1 MAAEQMKKVTG
12 HLTCPICYEF
22 YKKPKYL
29 PCYHSYCEECLV
41 KLVVQSNITCPE
53 CRKTSVIPSRGVKQL
68 PNNFF
73 INRLLDEVAL
83 KRKVEGEE
91 EAKCDL
97 CFRGDAVEVLCLDCG
112 AFLCSRCFDNHKYSK
127 EYHKHNMMPL
137 NELRFKKEGITIK
150 PKSKFAL
157 CQEHEL
163 ELNFYCET
171 CDQLVCQ
178 YCIMKDHLK
187 HDHDTVKKV
196 ATKHRKE
203 LDKIMEPVD
212 KMIKGLSVARRK
224 VSNTSD
230 KIGAQADEID
240 KKIDSYY
247 EELHRRLQQQ
257 RDELK
262 RELHEASRQKKKE
275 VTLQLEQMEHTQAQ
289 LESIKELNGAMKNGS
304 DQETLLVK
312 KQAVDDVKRI
322 SDSYNKLDIQLIESV
337 TMEFVPVEEY
347 ERSIPQFG
355 NLFCDD
361 VCPSNCEAL
370 LIPGMVYKGEK
381 VNFKIVTKDQSSHH
395 CHKGGSQVVIR
406 AQSSRG
412 DVTSVEVKDNK
423 DGSYSASFVANQV
436 GEVKLLVTIKEQQI
450 KGSPFNVK
458 VHGKYNT
465 IDKPRKVVNEGGRIG
480 ESFDIAFGRD
490 GMWAGADFSNNC
502 VWIFDSKDELVRKF
516 GSKGVGNGE
525 FSCNSPLGI
534 AFDANNHLYVTD
546 QYNHRVQR
554 FNINGMYLFQFGAKG
569 SANGQLQNPLGIL
582 VHNGKLYVSEHGNHR
597 ISVFQ
602 LDGQFSHIIGSGHLS
617 NPHYIAVSTNDQLL
631 VANSGHDCISIFTL
645 DGNYVGKLGTQGAG
659 RGELSYPTGIA
670 IDMYGFIL
678 VTELDNNRVS
688 IFDKDGV
695 FIHSF
700 GSEGSDHGQFSEPH
714 GIAISPTGDIYI
726 CDRNNKRI
734 QIFSWTT

>member
-12 HLTCPICYEF
+12 HLSCPICYEL

-53 CRKTSVIPSRGVKQL
+53 CRKTSVVPSGGVKQL

-91 EAKCDL
+91 EAKCDH
-97 CFRGDAVEVLCLDCG
+97 CTREDPAEVLCLDCTT
-112 AFLCSRCFDNHKYSK
+112 FLCNYCYGYHKYSK
-127 EYHKHNMMPL
+127 EYQNHNMMPL
-137 NELRFKKEGITIK
+137 NEVRSKKEGITIK
-150 PKSKFAL
+150 PNLKSVL

-171 CDQLVCQ
+171 CDQLVCH

-187 HDHDTVKKV
+187 HDHDTVKKM

-203 LDKIMEPVD
+203 LDKIMEPVE
-212 KMIKGLSVARRK
+212 KIIEGLSVACKK
-224 VSNTSD
+224 VSNTRD
-230 KIGAQADEID
+230 KIGAQADDIDKEID
-240 KKIDSYY
+240 RYY

-262 RELHEASRQKKKE
+262 KELHEACRQKKKE
-275 VTLQLEQMEHTQAQ
+275 VTLQLEQMEHTQAE

-304 DQETLLVK
+304 DQEALLMK
-312 KQAVDDVKRI
+312 KQVVDDVKRI
-322 SDSYNKLDIQLIESV
+322 SDSYNKLDTQPVQSA

-347 ERSIPQFG
+347 KRLMPQFG
-355 NLFCDD
+355 YLSHDD
-361 VCPSNCEAL
+361 VCPVNCEAL
-370 LIPGMVYKGEK
+370 GIPEMVCKGDK
-381 VNFKIVTKDQSSHH
+381 VEFRIVTKDQSNHLYQ
-395 CHKGGSQVVIR
+395 KGDSKVVIQ

-412 DVTSVEVKDNK
+412 GVTPVEVKDNK

-436 GEVKLLVTIKEQQI
+436 GEVKLSVTIKGQQI

-458 VHGKYNT
+458 VHGKYT
-465 IDKPRKVVNEGGRIG
+465 TVDKPSKVVNEGGRMG
-480 ESFDIAFGRD
+480 SPWDVAFGRD
-490 GMWAGADFSNNC
+490 GIWAVTDASSYC
-502 VWIFDSKDELVRKF
+502 VWIFDREDQLVRKF
-516 GSKGVGNGE
+516 GRKGTSNGE
-525 FSCNSPLGI
+525 FNTPDGV
-534 AFDANNHLYVTD
+534 AFDANNHLYVTN
-546 QYNHRVQR
+546 QCNHRVQK
-554 FNINGMYLFQFGAKG
+554 FDITGTYLFQFGSQG
-569 SANGQLQNPLGIL
+569 SGNGQLKHPLGII
-582 VHNGKLYVSEHGNHR
+582 VHDGKVYVGEYHNHR

-617 NPHYIAVSTNDQLL
+617 YPWYIAVSSNDQLL
-631 VANSGHDCISIFTL
+631 VANFGHHCISIFTL
-645 DGNYVGKLGTQGAG
+645 DGNYVGKFGTQGTG
-659 RGELSYPTGIA
+659 RGQLSRPIGIA
-670 IDMYGFIL
+670 TDMYGFIL
-678 VTELDNNRVS
+678 VTEYGNHRVS

-695 FIHSF
+695 FVHCF
-700 GSEGSDHGQFSEPH
+700 GSNGSGHGQFSSPR

-726 CDRNNKRI
+726 SDSDNKRI
-734 QIFSWTT
+734 QIFST